1 MSSKTKIV
9 VLHSKEVIYTAIF
22 AVLGILLVLL
32 LFFMFSPKKTVEKKS
47 IEERVTTETGSR
59 YIPGVYSSSIVL
71 NNSVIDIEIAV
82 DDNNINSIAIV
93 NLDEAVSVMYPL
105 IKPSFEE
112 ITAQIY
118 KNQSLEGISYS
129 DDNKYT
135 SLVLIEAINEALSKS
150 IISEESIDSITG
162 EAQILE

>member
-1 MSSKTKIV
+1 MSSKTKIL

-22 AVLGILLVLL
+22 AVLGILLILL
-32 LFFMFSPKKTVEKKS
+32 LFFMFSPRKTAEKKS
-47 IEERVTTETGSR
+47 IKNKVTTETGSR
-59 YIPGVYSSSIVL
+59 YIPGVYTSSIVL

-82 DDNNINSIAIV
+82 DKNNINSIAIV
-93 NLDEAVSVMYPL
+93 NLNEAVSVMYPL

-135 SLVLIEAINEALSKS
+135 SLVLIEAINKALDKAVVAG
-150 IISEESIDSITG
+150 ENLGTITG
-162 EAQILE
+162 EVELLE

>member
-22 AVLGILLVLL
+22 AILGILLIIL
-32 LFFMFSPKKTVEKKS
+32 LFFMFSPRKTVDKKS
-47 IEERVTTETGSR
+47 DEKRITLETGSR
-59 YIPGVYSSSIVL
+59 YIPGVYTTSIVL

-93 NLDEAVSVMYPL
+93 NLNEAVSAMYPL

-118 KNQSLEGISYS
+118 KNQSLEGITYS

-135 SLVLIEAINEALSKS
+135 SLVLIEAINEALSKAVITDGS
-150 IISEESIDSITG
+150 FEDISG
-162 EAQILE
+162 AAKILK

>member
-1 MSSKTKIV
+1 MSSKTKIL

-22 AVLGILLVLL
+22 AVLGILLILL
-32 LFFMFSPKKTVEKKS
+32 LFFMFSPKKTAEKKS
-47 IEERVTTETGSR
+47 IENKVTIETGSR
-59 YIPGVYSSSIVL
+59 YIPGIYTSSIVL

-82 DDNNINSIAIV
+82 DNNNINSIAIV

-135 SLVLIEAINEALSKS
+135 SLVLIEAINKALDKAVVSA
-150 IISEESIDSITG
+150 ESLSTVTG
-162 EAQILE
+162 EVQILE

>member
-1 MSSKTKIV
+1 MSSKTKIL

-22 AVLGILLVLL
+22 AVLGILLILL
-32 LFFMFSPKKTVEKKS
+32 LFFMFSPRKTAEKKS
-47 IEERVTTETGSR
+47 IENKVTTETGSR
-59 YIPGVYSSSIVL
+59 YIPGVYTSSIVL

-82 DDNNINSIAIV
+82 DKNNINSIAIV
-93 NLDEAVSVMYPL
+93 NLNEAVSVMYPL

-135 SLVLIEAINEALSKS
+135 SLVLIEAINKALDKAVVAG
-150 IISEESIDSITG
+150 ENLGTITG
-162 EAQILE
+162 EVELLE

>member
-135 SLVLIEAINEALSKS
+135 SLVLIEAINEALNKAV
-150 IISEESIDSITG
+150 ISEESIDSITG
-162 EAQILE
+162 EAQIFE